1 MTTNQE
7 MAVRSQPHIPIPGS
21 GSSPATCQHVISIFV
36 SSATL
41 SLLCHRVIVCKQL
54 NSSLLDEWSMSV
66 ISDKSSNNVSQLLLL
81 CHSWLTVYVRQK
93 TVSNLS
99 RKLIFLKGRHSYDKG
114 SQLTSHGRVC
124 VPLSVDAVI
133 LSCTK
138 HRSPSPD
145 DIHHPLTSHRGVW
158 VSWSVNAHCAHVGGR
173 ASLSVL
179 MTSVC
184 VNLKSALLQVISVN
198 KMSNVRS
205 QDEMEY
211 IFLIHFFG
219 GNLV

>member
-1 MTTNQE
+1 M
-7 MAVRSQPHIPIPGS
+7 
-21 GSSPATCQHVISIFV
+21 
-36 SSATL
+36 
-41 SLLCHRVIVCKQL
+41 
-54 NSSLLDEWSMSV
+54 
-66 ISDKSSNNVSQLLLL
+66 
-81 CHSWLTVYVRQK
+81 
-93 TVSNLS
+93 SNLS

-145 DIHHPLTSHRGVW
+145 DIHHPLTSHSGVW

-179 MTSVC
+179 MASVC

-219 GNLV
+219 GNLVWSWATFPFCQTLRHVHFPFSIPRMSAYSLIGRGLKYWERIIWGK